1 MTNKEQ
7 ALEMA
12 EIVSRSIK
20 TIELQNHMIDFAD
33 SSKKD
38 MTTDDVLVQYAYLT
52 RALETVFELNQ
63 SMVNDL
69 EKAAVHLYDSAE
81 EAETDESN

>member
-7 ALEMA
+7 SLEMA

-69 EKAAVHLYDSAE
+69 EKAAVHLYDSVE
-81 EAETDESN
+81 ESVDDE

>member
-20 TIELQNHMIDFAD
+20 TISLQNHMIDF
-33 SSKKD
+33 SSVSKKD
-38 MTTDDVLVQYAYLT
+38 MTTDDVLVQYAYLQ
-52 RALETVFELNQ
+52 RALSDIHELNQ
-63 SMVNDL
+63 SLMNDL
-69 EKAAVHLYDSAE
+69 DKTAVYLYDLAE
-81 EAETDESN
+81 ESEDDE

>member
-12 EIVSRSIK
+12 EIVSRAIK

-38 MTTDDVLVQYAYLT
+38 MTTDDVLVQYTYLT
-52 RALETVFELNQ
+52 RALDTVFELNQ

-81 EAETDESN
+81 EAETNEPN

>member
-7 ALEMA
+7 TLEMA
-12 EIVSRSIK
+12 EIVSRAIK
-20 TIELQNHMIDFAD
+20 TIELQNHMIYFAD

-38 MTTDDVLVQYAYLT
+38 MTTDDVVVQYAYLT
-52 RALETVFELNQ
+52 CALYTVFELNQ

-69 EKAAVHLYDSAE
+69 EKAAVHLYDIAE
-81 EAETDESN
+81 GAETDE